1 MVRRSRA
8 QWLEVLAKFE
18 ASGESVAKFCA
29 RKQISPRTFAW
40 WRWQLRDERRAAP
53 ARENVRLIAV
63 DVAAATVESRASEAS
78 IRIALTGLDLHV
90 AIGTDV
96 EYVGSLVGALRSR
109 C

>member
-18 ASGESVAKFCA
+18 ASGESIATFCA
-29 RKQISPRTFAW
+29 KRQISPRTFAW
-40 WRWQLRDERRAAP
+40 WRWQLRDERRAVP

-63 DVAAATVESRASEAS
+63 DVAPPSVEEHAADRAV
-78 IRIALTGLDLHV
+78 RIAFAGLDLHV
-90 AIGTDV
+90 AVGTDV
-96 EYVGSLVGALRSR
+96 AYVGALVGALRSR

>member
-18 ASGESVAKFCA
+18 ASGESIATFCA
-29 RKQISPRTFAW
+29 KKQISPRTFAW
-40 WRWQLRDERRAAP
+40 WRWQLRDERRAVP

-63 DVAAATVESRASEAS
+63 DIAPPSVEERADDHAV
-78 IRIALTGLDLHV
+78 RIAFAGLDLHV
-90 AIGTDV
+90 AVGTDV
-96 EYVGSLVGALRSR
+96 AYVGALVGALRSR

>member
-29 RKQISPRTFAW
+29 RKQIFPRTFTW

-53 ARENVRLIAV
+53 VRESVRLIAV
-63 DVAAATVESRASEAS
+63 DVATPIVESRAAEAP
-78 IRIALTGLDLHV
+78 IRIALARLGLHV

-96 EYVGSLVGALRSR
+96 EYG
-109 C
+109 

>member
-29 RKQISPRTFAW
+29 RKQIRPRTFAW
-40 WRWQLRDERRAAP
+40 WRWQLRDERHETVAH
-53 ARENVRLIAV
+53 ENVRLVAV
-63 DVAAATVESRASEAS
+63 DVLSPVVDSRAAEATV
-78 IRIALTGLDLHV
+78 RIALAGLDLHV
-90 AIGTDV
+90 AVGTNV
-96 EYVGSLVGALRSR
+96 EYVGALVGALRSR